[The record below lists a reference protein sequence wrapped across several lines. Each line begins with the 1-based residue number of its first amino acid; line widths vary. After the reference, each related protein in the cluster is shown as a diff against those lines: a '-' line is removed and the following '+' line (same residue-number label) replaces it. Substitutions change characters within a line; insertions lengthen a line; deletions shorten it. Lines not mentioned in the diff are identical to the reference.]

1 MTADLPA
8 ALRLI
13 YHRDEPAP
21 RDVPLEHVYADLT
34 FPPREPLPFV
44 ALNMVQTLDGAAA
57 IGGRAWTIGTAVD
70 HHLYRTLHGAVD
82 AVLAGAGT
90 LRAEDVVAGT
100 HPHLRA
106 RREAAGLPP
115 TPTAVVLTAAA
126 SFDETVLGKRFFTG
140 REYPSL
146 LLTTER
152 ARPADIDR
160 VRALGVEVAVVAA
173 DDAGLVDVQAAL
185 RHLAARGM
193 RRVLAEGGPRLA
205 TALLRRGLV
214 DELFL
219 TLTVRL
225 SGDPA
230 APRILAGEAAIAL
243 DPISVYHYMDRAGAL
258 REIYLR
264 LDASPAGRTPTGV

>member
-70 HHLYRTLHGAVD
+70 HYLYRTLHGAVD

-106 RREAAGLPP
+106 RRKAAGLPP
-115 TPTAVVLTAAA
+115 TPTAVVLTAAS
-126 SFDETVLGKRFFTG
+126 SFDETVFGKRFFTG
-140 REYPSL
+140 RGYPSL

-160 VRALGVEVAVVAA
+160 VRALDVEVAVVATG
-173 DDAGLVDVQAAL
+173 DAGLVDIQAAL
-185 RHLAARGM
+185 RYLAARGM

-205 TALLRRGLV
+205 TALLRQGLV

-243 DPISVYHYMDRAGAL
+243 DPISVYHYIDRAGAL

-264 LDASPAGRTPTGV
+264 LGAGPAGRTPARA